1 MTQNIIHY
9 LKLVRAPAG
18 FTALSNILAAS
29 VLMTNGQ
36 LNLSIIYLLFASVC
50 FYFAGMTLNDCFDFK
65 EDLAQRP
72 SRPIPS
78 GNVSLNKAWM
88 IGAGLMVVGL
98 ILSFSFSTLSGYV
111 GLALCVAIIGYNG
124 LIKEGLFGSF
134 CMAACRYLNWLL
146 GASFVALSTQ
156 SFLIAVPIFA
166 YITGLTY
173 LSKQETTAQN
183 KHVIWFTAFTLLI
196 TMFSSGYLL
205 ENSFAVTGIQRWL
218 AWGLLLVWSCLV
230 LNKLRLV
237 FQTFSPASIQQMI
250 IFMVI
255 GVIPLDALLVAMAGH
270 YWFAFIIIAL
280 LPPTRMLNKRLNA
293 IT

>member
-1 MTQNIIHY
+1 MSILVNH

-36 LNLSIIYLLFASVC
+36 ITVELLYLLLASVC

-65 EDLAQRP
+65 EDLAERP

-78 GNVSLNKAWM
+78 GNIPLRRAWM
-88 IGAGLMVVGL
+88 IGAGLMLVGL
-98 ILSFSFSTLSGYV
+98 VLSFLFSTISGYV
-111 GLALCVAIIGYNG
+111 GLALCAAIIGYNG
-124 LIKEGLFGSF
+124 LIKEGLLGSF
-134 CMAACRYLNWLL
+134 CMATCRYLNWLL

-156 SFLIAVPIFA
+156 SFLIALPIFA

-173 LSKQETTAQN
+173 LSKQETTAEN
-183 KHVIWFTAFTLLI
+183 KNVIWFTAFCLLL
-196 TMFSSGYLL
+196 TMASALYLL
-205 ENSFAVTGIQRWL
+205 EYTFNVAGIQRWV
-218 AWGLLLVWSCLV
+218 AWGILAIWTLLM

-237 FQTFSPASIQQMI
+237 FQSFSPQSIQQMI

-270 YWFAFIIIAL
+270 YWFALIIIVL